1 MDGCKPSPGC
11 VLGRRHGSAIFGD
24 LRPCHARLSLV
35 HDHDP
40 GAFMTAKRGMG
51 RGLAAILPES
61 SAGGPELRELDVGQ
75 IQPNPDQPRVKFDT
89 AALEALAGSIGAVG
103 LLQPLIVRPLE
114 DGRYELVAGE
124 RRWRAA
130 QKAGIERVPAVIR
143 TSPEDERLQ
152 AALIE
157 NMVRE
162 DLNPVE
168 EARACAALVDD
179 LGISKE
185 ELARRVGRS
194 RAAISNLIRL
204 LDLPDPVLGL
214 LERGDLTEGHGRAI
228 LQVRDQD
235 RRTKLAERAAAE
247 EWSVRDTERHASGGG
262 RRKTKTTGGRISA
275 EERAAMSEAEDLLG
289 SALGQDV
296 RVRRAG
302 DGVKA
307 ELRFDELSELESLAR
322 RLRKRG

>member
-1 MDGCKPSPGC
+1 
-11 VLGRRHGSAIFGD
+11 
-24 LRPCHARLSLV
+24 
-35 HDHDP
+35 
-40 GAFMTAKRGMG
+40 MG

-61 SAGGPELRELDVGQ
+61 SAGGPELRELDVTQ
-75 IQPNPDQPRVKFDT
+75 IEPNPDQPRVKFDA
-89 AALEALAGSIGAVG
+89 AALDALAGSIGSVG
-103 LLQPLIVRPLE
+103 LLQPLIVRPIE

-130 QKAGIERVPAVIR
+130 QKAGIDRVPAVIR

-168 EARACAALVDD
+168 EARACASLVDD

-204 LDLPDPVLGL
+204 LDLPDSALTL
-214 LERGDLTEGHGRAI
+214 LERGELTEGHGRAI
-228 LQVRDQD
+228 LQVDDQD
-235 RRTKLAERAAAE
+235 RRARLAKRAAAE
-247 EWSVRDTERHASGGG
+247 GWSVRDTERRAGEGT
-262 RRKTKTTGGRISA
+262 RRKKTITGGRISA

-289 SALGQDV
+289 SALGRDV
-296 RVRRAG
+296 KVRRAG
-302 DGVKA
+302 DGLKA
-307 ELRFDELSELESLAR
+307 ELRFDDLGELESLAK
-322 RLRKRG
+322 RLRRRS

>member
-1 MDGCKPSPGC
+1 MAE
-11 VLGRRHGSAIFGD
+11 RR
-24 LRPCHARLSLV
+24 
-35 HDHDP
+35 
-40 GAFMTAKRGMG
+40 RGMG
-51 RGLAAILPES
+51 RGLAAILPETN
-61 SAGGPELRELDVGQ
+61 AGGPELRELDVGQ
-75 IQPNPDQPRVKFDT
+75 IEPNPDQPRARFD
-89 AALEALAGSIGAVG
+89 AAGLDALAGSIGSVG
-103 LLQPLIVRPLE
+103 LLQPLIVRPLD

-130 QKAGIERVPAVIR
+130 QQAGIDRVPAVVR

-204 LDLPDPVLGL
+204 LDLPDSALTL
-214 LERGDLTEGHGRAI
+214 LERGELSEGHGRAI

-235 RRTKLAERAAAE
+235 RRARLARQAAAE
-247 EWSVRDTERHASGGG
+247 GWSVRDTERRAAGTSAARGK
-262 RRKTKTTGGRISA
+262 KTSGGRISA
-275 EERAAMSEAEDLLG
+275 EERAAMTEAEDLLS

-296 RVRRAG
+296 RVRRDG
-302 DGVKA
+302 NGVKA
-307 ELRFDELSELESLAR
+307 ELRFDDLAELETLAR
-322 RLRKRG
+322 RLRRRS

>member
-1 MDGCKPSPGC
+1 MAE
-11 VLGRRHGSAIFGD
+11 RRGAWGGGSRRSCRRATPAG
-24 LRPCHARLSLV
+24 P
-35 HDHDP
+35 
-40 GAFMTAKRGMG
+40 
-51 RGLAAILPES
+51 S
-61 SAGGPELRELDVGQ
+61 SASSTSPRSSPTRISRGPQ
-75 IQPNPDQPRVKFDT
+75 FDA
-89 AALEALAGSIGAVG
+89 AALDALAGSIGSVG
-103 LLQPLIVRPLE
+103 LLQPLIVRPLD

-130 QKAGIERVPAVIR
+130 QKAGIDRVPAVVR

-204 LDLPDPVLGL
+204 LDLPDPALAL
-214 LERGDLTEGHGRAI
+214 LERGELSEGHGRAI
-228 LQVRDQD
+228 LQVQRPGPPRSARQ
-235 RRTKLAERAAAE
+235 A
-247 EWSVRDTERHASGGG
+247 GGG
-262 RRKTKTTGGRISA
+262 RGLVGPRHRAQGERRRRRGGRR
-275 EERAAMSEAEDLLG
+275 RAAVASPPR
-289 SALGQDV
+289 S
-296 RVRRAG
+296 
-302 DGVKA
+302 
-307 ELRFDELSELESLAR
+307 AR
-322 RLRKRG
+322 R

>member
-1 MDGCKPSPGC
+1 LAEP
-11 VLGRRHGSAIFGD
+11 
-24 LRPCHARLSLV
+24 
-35 HDHDP
+35 
-40 GAFMTAKRGMG
+40 KRGMG
-51 RGLAAILPES
+51 RGLSAILPES
-61 SAGGPELRELDVGQ
+61 GAGGPDLRELPVGS
-75 IQPNPDQPRVKFDT
+75 IEPNPDQPRSSFDRET
-89 AALEALAGSIGAVG
+89 LDHLAGSIAAAG
-103 LLQPLIVRPLE
+103 LLQPLIVRPLG

-130 QKAGIERVPAVIR
+130 QQAGLQRVPAVVR
-143 TSPEDERLQ
+143 SSPEDERLQ

-162 DLNPVE
+162 DLNPID

-204 LDLPDPVLGL
+204 LDLPDDVQAL
-214 LERGDLTEGHGRAI
+214 LERRELSEGHGRAI
-228 LQVRDQD
+228 LQLSDQGE
-235 RRTKLAERAAAE
+235 RSRLATRAATQG
-247 EWSVRDTERHASGGG
+247 WSVRETEARGRGRGG
-262 RRKTKTTGGRISA
+262 RRKRPSARGGRISA
-275 EERAAMSEAEDLLG
+275 EERAALADAED
-289 SALGQDV
+289 ALGEALGADV

-307 ELRFDELSELESLAR
+307 EILADDLDELITLVR
-322 RLRKRG
+322 RLRRR

>member
-1 MDGCKPSPGC
+1 MAE
-11 VLGRRHGSAIFGD
+11 R
-24 LRPCHARLSLV
+24 
-35 HDHDP
+35 
-40 GAFMTAKRGMG
+40 KRGMG

-61 SAGGPELRELDVGQ
+61 SAGGPELRELDVTQ
-75 IQPNPDQPRVKFDT
+75 IEPNPDQPRAKFD
-89 AALEALAGSIGAVG
+89 ASALDALAGSIGSVG
-103 LLQPLIVRPLE
+103 LLQPLIVRPLD

-130 QKAGIERVPAVIR
+130 QKAGINRVPAVVR

-162 DLNPVE
+162 DLNPIE
-168 EARACAALVDD
+168 EARACASLVDD

-204 LDLPDPVLGL
+204 LDLPDPVLSL
-214 LERGDLTEGHGRAI
+214 LERDELTEGHGRAI
-228 LQVRDQD
+228 LQVSDQD
-235 RRTKLAERAAAE
+235 KRTRLAKQAAAE
-247 EWSVRDTERHASGGG
+247 GWSVRETERHAGQGP
-262 RRKTKTTGGRISA
+262 RRKKASTGGRIST
-275 EERAAMSEAEDLLG
+275 EERAAMSDAEDLLG
-289 SALGQDV
+289 EALGQDV

-302 DGVKA
+302 NGVRA
-307 ELRFDELSELESLAR
+307 ELSFEDLGELESLAK
-322 RLRKRG
+322 RLRRRS

>member
-1 MDGCKPSPGC
+1 MAE
-11 VLGRRHGSAIFGD
+11 RR
-24 LRPCHARLSLV
+24 
-35 HDHDP
+35 
-40 GAFMTAKRGMG
+40 RGMG

-61 SAGGPELRELDVGQ
+61 SAGGPELRELDVTQ
-75 IQPNPDQPRVKFDT
+75 IEPNPDQPRVKFDA
-89 AALEALAGSIGAVG
+89 AALDALAGSIGSVG
-103 LLQPLIVRPLE
+103 LLQPLIVRPIE

-130 QKAGIERVPAVIR
+130 QKAGIDRVPAVIR

-168 EARACAALVDD
+168 EARACASLVDD

-204 LDLPDPVLGL
+204 LDLPDSALTL
-214 LERGDLTEGHGRAI
+214 LERGELTEGHGRAI
-228 LQVRDQD
+228 LQVDDQD
-235 RRTKLAERAAAE
+235 RRARLAKRAAAE
-247 EWSVRDTERHASGGG
+247 GWSVRDTERRAGEGP
-262 RRKTKTTGGRISA
+262 RRKKTITGGRISA

-289 SALGQDV
+289 SALGRDV
-296 RVRRAG
+296 KVRRAG
-302 DGVKA
+302 DGLKA
-307 ELRFDELSELESLAR
+307 ELRFDDLGELESLAK
-322 RLRKRG
+322 RLRRRS

>member
-1 MDGCKPSPGC
+1 MPE
-11 VLGRRHGSAIFGD
+11 R
-24 LRPCHARLSLV
+24 
-35 HDHDP
+35 
-40 GAFMTAKRGMG
+40 KRGMG

-61 SAGGPELRELDVGQ
+61 SAGGPELRELDVSK
-75 IQPNPDQPRVKFDT
+75 IEPNPDQPRAKFDA
-89 AALEALAGSIGAVG
+89 AALDALAGSIGSVG
-103 LLQPLIVRPLE
+103 MLQPLIVRPLN

-152 AALIE
+152 SALIE

-204 LDLPDPVLGL
+204 LDLPDSVLAL
-214 LERGDLTEGHGRAI
+214 LERGELTEGHGRAI
-228 LQVRDQD
+228 LQIPDRD
-235 RRTKLAERAAAE
+235 RRTKIAKQAAAGG
-247 EWSVRDTERHASGGG
+247 WSVRDTERRANAGSRRQKAS
-262 RRKTKTTGGRISA
+262 TGGRISA
-275 EERAAMSEAEDLLG
+275 EERAAMAEAEDLLG
-289 SALGQDV
+289 SVIGADV

-302 DGVKA
+302 NGVKA
-307 ELRFDELSELESLAR
+307 ELLFDDLGELESLAR
-322 RLRKRG
+322 RLRRRS

>member
-1 MDGCKPSPGC
+1 
-11 VLGRRHGSAIFGD
+11 VAER
-24 LRPCHARLSLV
+24 
-35 HDHDP
+35 
-40 GAFMTAKRGMG
+40 KRGMG

-61 SAGGPELRELDVGQ
+61 NAGGPELRELAVTE
-75 IQPNPDQPRVKFDT
+75 IEPNPEQPRAKFD
-89 AALEALAGSIGAVG
+89 AASLDALAGSIGSVG
-103 LLQPLIVRPLE
+103 LLQPLIVRPI
-114 DGRYELVAGE
+114 DGGRYELVAGE

-130 QKAGIERVPAVIR
+130 QKAGIDRVPAVIR

-204 LDLPDPVLGL
+204 LDLPDQVLAL
-214 LERGDLTEGHGRAI
+214 LERGELSEGHGRAI
-228 LQVRDQD
+228 LQVDDQEK
-235 RRTKLAERAAAE
+235 RTKLAKQAAAE
-247 EWSVRDTERHASGGG
+247 GWSVRDIERRANHAGN
-262 RRKTKTTGGRISA
+262 RKVKPGGRISA
-275 EERAAMSEAEDLLG
+275 EERAAMADAEDVLG
-289 SALGQDV
+289 SALGRDV

-307 ELRFDELSELESLAR
+307 ELLFEDLAELESLAK
-322 RLRKRG
+322 RLRRRS

>member
-1 MDGCKPSPGC
+1 
-11 VLGRRHGSAIFGD
+11 
-24 LRPCHARLSLV
+24 
-35 HDHDP
+35 
-40 GAFMTAKRGMG
+40 MG

-61 SAGGPELRELDVGQ
+61 AEGGPELRELAVTE
-75 IQPNPDQPRVKFDT
+75 IEPNPDQPRAKFDA
-89 AALEALAGSIGAVG
+89 AALDALAGSMRSVG
-103 LLQPLIVRPLE
+103 LLQPLIVRPI
-114 DGRYELVAGE
+114 DGGRYELVAGE

-204 LDLPDPVLGL
+204 LDLPDPVLSL
-214 LERGDLTEGHGRAI
+214 LERGELTEGHGRAI
-228 LQVRDQD
+228 LQVPDQE
-235 RRTKLAERAAAE
+235 RRARLAKEAAE
-247 EWSVRDTERHASGGG
+247 EGWSVRDTERRATAGAK
-262 RRKTKTTGGRISA
+262 RKAAKSGGRISA
-275 EERAAMSEAEDLLG
+275 EERAAMTEAEDLLG

-296 RVRRAG
+296 RVRRDG
-302 DGVKA
+302 NGVKA
-307 ELRFDELSELESLAR
+307 ELRFDDISELESLAK
-322 RLRKRG
+322 RLRRRS